1 MDRGAISIELN
12 VFIAKRIKQLRKQ
25 QKITQDELS
34 ECADL
39 QQKYINKIE
48 NGKIGNITVVT
59 LEKIIH
65 ALGMEYTDFFDFS
78 NLENLEENTNID
90 IGKLNLNSLD
100 EDEAKKM
107 LGELIE
113 YSNKFESSFKQ
124 FKNNIDKKNTH

>member
-1 MDRGAISIELN
+1 MELN
-12 VFIAKRIKQLRKQ
+12 VFIAKRIQQLRKQ
-25 QKITQDELS
+25 QKISQDQLS
-34 ECADL
+34 EDAKL

-48 NGKIGNITVVT
+48 KGKIKNITVVT

-65 ALGMEYTDFFDFS
+65 ALGMEYIEFFDFS
-78 NLENLEENTNID
+78 TLESLEENTNID